1 MLFKVC
7 MSIAT
12 ILFLIVI
19 VVNIVSSIKEKKKYE
34 YLNERDDGFTGTAK
48 RYRKKHP
55 IKK

>member
-1 MLFKVC
+1 